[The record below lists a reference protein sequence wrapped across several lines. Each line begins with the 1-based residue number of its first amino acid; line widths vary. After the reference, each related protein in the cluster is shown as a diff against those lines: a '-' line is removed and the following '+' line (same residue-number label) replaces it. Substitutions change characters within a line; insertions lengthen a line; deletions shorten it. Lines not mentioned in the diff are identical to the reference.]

1 MPNSEKTQLG
11 RYPDSYYIKE
21 YYFTVD
27 MDGDQ
32 ADSNTSKY
40 GFLVLRK
47 DGSLAG
53 ISKFLYDNYDEC
65 DEALIFFFHNCYK
78 PESKKKGYIF
88 KVLTD
93 VNCNDEL
100 PSDDT
105 TCDSVYDYN
114 YREYRPDDGYF
125 LQQNLAKATNSTEM
139 EAEPY
144 SKVMYD

>member
-1 MPNSEKTQLG
+1 MPRKALIPQLTHLWQPLG
-11 RYPDSYYIKE
+11 PQVGLILAKWPRSDIKE

-47 DGSLAG
+47 DGSLSG

-65 DEALIFFFHNCYK
+65 DEALKLFYHNCYK
-78 PESKKKGYIF
+78 PDSKKKGYIY
-88 KVLTD
+88 KVLAD
-93 VNCNDEL
+93 VNCDDEP

-105 TCDSVYDYN
+105 TCDSVHDYN
-114 YREYRPDDGYF
+114 SRKYRPDDGYF
-125 LQQNLAKATNSTEM
+125 FAAKF
-139 EAEPY
+139 
-144 SKVMYD
+144 SKSN